1 MTIAKRTYSPS
12 GLWLLFLTI
21 LMGTGAVAGILVLIQ
36 GLSLTNL
43 TDLVPWGLWITIDLS
58 AIALSAGAFLLSAG
72 VYILKLEA
80 YKPVAK
86 TAVYIGLLGYTI
98 ALITLLVDIGRPDR
112 FWHSLVFWNP
122 HSVLWEVTMCITLY
136 LTVLLLE
143 SLPIFGEADWFKSRW
158 PRMSERLH
166 GLHKLTPVLAVV
178 GLGLSLLHQSSLG
191 ATYGVMIAHPIWYR
205 PGISVLF
212 LISAAAAG
220 PAMTVLATMLA
231 GRLSRKAFVRDDLL
245 EPVARF
251 VGWVLLG
258 YLYFRF
264 WDTFAMTYTH
274 EPGRAEALEVLTTGQ
289 FAFNFWIG
297 EILLGAVVPC
307 VLLLTPKFRQ
317 NRLLRMAALALVVG
331 GLVAYRWD
339 TNLIG
344 QVVMAAN
351 LPGGITTL
359 YTTYSPSLIEYLV
372 GIGVIA
378 YGLMGFTMGVKYL
391 RVVDHSAAPVR
402 KSSPGSSSPHRA
414 GWSI

>member
-1 MTIAKRTYSPS
+1 MTNAIRKANPS
-12 GLWLLFLTI
+12 FIWLLGLAL
-21 LMGTGAVAGILVLIQ
+21 LMGAGLVAGILVFIH

-58 AIALSAGAFLLSAG
+58 AIALSAGAFLLSAA
-72 VYILKLEA
+72 VYVLKMEA
-80 YKPVAK
+80 YEPVAK

-98 ALITLLVDIGRPDR
+98 ALCTLMVDIGRPDR

-136 LTVLLLE
+136 LTVLLFE
-143 SLPIFGEADWFKSRW
+143 ALPIFGEADWFKSRW

-166 GLHKLTPVLAVV
+166 GLHKLTPVLAVI
-178 GLGLSLLHQSSLG
+178 GLCLSLLHQSSLG

-212 LISAAAAG
+212 LISAAAGG
-220 PAMTVLATMLA
+220 PALTVLATMLA
-231 GRLSRKAFVRDDLL
+231 GRLTKKAVVHDELL
-245 EPVARF
+245 EPIARYVGF
-251 VGWVLLG
+251 VTLG

-274 EPGRAEALEVLTTGQ
+274 QPGRVDALEALTTGQ
-289 FAFNFWIG
+289 FAGNFWIG
-297 EILLGAVVPC
+297 EILLGAVVPSI
-307 VLLLTPKFRQ
+307 LLLTPKFRKHQ
-317 NRLLRMAALALVVG
+317 LLRMAALALVVG

-351 LPGGITTL
+351 LPQGITTL
-359 YTTYSPSLIEYLV
+359 YTSYTPSLIEIMV
-372 GIGVIA
+372 GIGLVA
-378 YGLMGFTMGVKYL
+378 YGLMGFTIGVKYL
-391 RVVDHSAAPVR
+391 KVVDHSQRLEPT
-402 KSSPGSSSPHRA
+402 H
-414 GWSI
+414 